1 MIFKDYWATWDT
13 EKYPA
18 SRQTDDKCLNC
29 GQRRIVHRGWRCDD
43 APSGSIFFDDGPRTT
58 CYVTQSMLN
67 SIRMTLEE
75 FLASKPAPCGP
86 TVQPPL
92 VVKPTSE
99 NPQWKTSLN
108 LSMRHGECPCGV
120 ARAVCSY
127 HK

>member
-18 SRQTDDKCLNC
+18 SRQMDDKCLNC
-29 GQRRIVHRGWRCDD
+29 SKKRFSHFGWSCVHPGR
-43 APSGSIFFDDGPRTT
+43 IFFEDVPRSC

-75 FLASKPAPCGP
+75 FLASNPAPCGP
-86 TVQPPL
+86 AVQPPL